1 MRRCRFVLVG
11 LFPIRGFSGGHLVPV
26 NGGEEGDDQIDTES
40 SQRSLQGSERGVKSN
55 PSDDA

>member
-1 MRRCRFVLVG
+1 MVMRRCRFVLVG

-40 SQRSLQGSERGVKSN
+40 SQRSLQGSERGV
-55 PSDDA
+55 